1 MCFKIC
7 IWTST
12 HSETHK
18 KWINT
23 EMILGFISINGNYET
38 KNCECHQHKKTQIQ
52 NRDRDTH
59 IETPLSYGPSAPCA
73 EYSGGRNSCQA
84 ANQPNTRGKTKK
96 QTSQTQGAK
105 PKSKPDKHRAQN
117 QSNQKPK
124 LQESANRKSDYAHI
138 EPKPRHQKNWG
149 DMFWTKKVGFVFI
162 IQLFIY
168 VFFLLSTFNI

>member
-1 MCFKIC
+1 
-7 IWTST
+7 
-12 HSETHK
+12 
-18 KWINT
+18 
-23 EMILGFISINGNYET
+23 MILGFISINGNYET

-105 PKSKPDKHRAQN
+105 PKQPKTKAIGSGKCKPQIRLCTHRTKTKASKKLRRHVLD
-117 QSNQKPK
+117 QK
-124 LQESANRKSDYAHI
+124 SGICVHNSVVHI
-138 EPKPRHQKNWG
+138 C
-149 DMFWTKKVGFVFI
+149 FF
-162 IQLFIY
+162 
-168 VFFLLSTFNI
+168 FFLHLTFKYWIQTIVLYSI